1 MKVYAIRWGGFMNGS
16 HMPLFLT
23 KEKAEAKRQAIA
35 EHHKK
40 AIKEADEEKEK
51 LGLSYKTRDMS
62 DTIEIIELDVEE

>member
-23 KEKAEAKRQAIA
+23 KEKAEARAEAIA

-40 AIKEADEEKEK
+40 AIKAADEEKEK
-51 LGLSYKTRDMS
+51 LGLPYKTRDMS
-62 DTIEIIELDVEE
+62 HTIEIIELNVEE